1 MRLHFSAPW
10 STPLTVIS
18 AVLAAVVLGA
28 VWSGATVAVVVLAAV
43 LAVAAALAVRGYAV
57 ETDAVVVHR
66 LGWTTRLNLA
76 RLGSVEA
83 DPEAFSWAIRTVGIG
98 GPFAFVGRYRSR
110 RLGPFTAYATD
121 RARSVVLRWPDRTV
135 VVTPD
140 DPDTFVA
147 AVEAA
152 LGAVAEAG

>member
-1 MRLHFSAPW
+1 MHLRFAAPW
-10 STPLTVIS
+10 SPLLGFVA
-18 AVLAAVVLGA
+18 AVLALAGFAVVA
-28 VWSGATVAVVVLAAV
+28 VGEPVAIAILAAV
-43 LAVAAALAVRGYAV
+43 LVAAAALAVRGYVV
-57 ETDAVVVHR
+57 EPDAVLVR
-66 LGWTTRLNLA
+66 RPGWTTRLDLA
-76 RLGSVEA
+76 GLASVEA
-83 DPEAFSWAIRTVGIG
+83 DPDAFRGSIRTFGIG

-110 RLGPFTAYATD
+110 GLGGFTAYATD

-152 LGAVAEAG
+152 VGA